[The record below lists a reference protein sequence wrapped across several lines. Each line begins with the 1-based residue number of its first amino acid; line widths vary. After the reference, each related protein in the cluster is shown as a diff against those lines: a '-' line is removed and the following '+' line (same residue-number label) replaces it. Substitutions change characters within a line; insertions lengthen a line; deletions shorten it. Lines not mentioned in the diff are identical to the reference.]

1 MVDGVAD
8 NGNGDER
15 RGDDKESTRRDV
27 ALLTGKLLKTD
38 WRILN
43 GVMKV
48 SASPRKRYVVE
59 SKREREKESNWP
71 RGIERESAGVRVGQF
86 NVL

>member
-48 SASPRKRYVVE
+48 SASPRKRYVCCGE
-59 SKREREKESNWP
+59 
-71 RGIERESAGVRVGQF
+71 
-86 NVL
+86 

>member
-59 SKREREKESNWP
+59 SKRERG
-71 RGIERESAGVRVGQF
+71 REREQLAERY
-86 NVL
+86 